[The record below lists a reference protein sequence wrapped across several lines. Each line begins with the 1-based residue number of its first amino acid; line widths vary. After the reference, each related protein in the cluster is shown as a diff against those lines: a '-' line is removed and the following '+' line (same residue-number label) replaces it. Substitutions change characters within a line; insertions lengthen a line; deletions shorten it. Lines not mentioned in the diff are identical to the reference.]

1 LDNID
6 RNKKITHRLY
16 RQHTTPHYDYAIKDL
31 KNLGRN
37 LSRTIIIDNMAENF
51 NSTTPLNGIWVQSWY
66 NDMEDNVLCQL
77 IPFLIEIVVSK
88 IDVRLILT
96 DEIKE
101 TIIY

>member
-1 LDNID
+1 
-6 RNKKITHRLY
+6 
-16 RQHTTPHYDYAIKDL
+16 
-31 KNLGRN
+31 
-37 LSRTIIIDNMAENF
+37 MAENF